1 MVIVIEPAEVI
12 VQRRGLAP
20 TARGGVGG
28 KGRGWDRKSSRRGSL
43 KVVRVVEPET
53 MVVKGQLQQ

>member
-1 MVIVIEPAEVI
+1 MIEPAEVYSS
-12 VQRRGLAP
+12 RERACSYSNRWGRRERGRGL
-20 TARGGVGG
+20 VIE
-28 KGRGWDRKSSRRGSL
+28 KSSRRGSL